1 MVYLFRRLALLVCM
15 ATALALLAA
24 GCAPIDHKTE
34 NASAQTIDVWV
45 WDETFNVKAAK
56 MASRWYLADHPQSDI
71 RVETRE
77 REQILADVKNLLSAK
92 LYDRLPEI
100 IMIED
105 YDAQEMLAKYPGE
118 FVDLTD
124 SIEPSTFFE
133 YKTRLCSQNGRL
145 YGIPFDS
152 GVTALFYRLDILQQ
166 AGYDECD
173 MQNLTWDRFIE
184 IGRDVYAKTG
194 KPMLTVDPTDLPLL
208 RMIMQ
213 SCGTWFCDN
222 EGQITVEN
230 STPLLRALLLYQ
242 QLLENNV
249 AKSALGWNEF
259 ISAFQTGETAA
270 VISGGWIISSIKAA
284 PEQAGKWRMAPIP
297 TFADLPESTAR
308 SNIGG
313 SSWYILK
320 NADSAQEATEFMT
333 ASFSAE
339 NTGLWND
346 LIDEIGVIPCV
357 QDTSRLPSLSKADPF
372 FGGQTVT
379 HTLSNLARDIPV
391 VNYGSNTY
399 EIERILQQEFQNAL
413 VNNNFQRCLQS
424 VQQKAAAISAEHS

>member
-1 MVYLFRRLALLVCM
+1 MHHFSYRFVKTLCIAVSLVLLGS
-15 ATALALLAA
+15 
-24 GCAPIDHKTE
+24 GCVPADRNVKSAP
-34 NASAQTIDVWV
+34 ARTIDVWV

-56 MASRWYLADHPQSDI
+56 MASQWYQTDHPQSDI

-118 FVDLTD
+118 FIDLTD
-124 SIEPSTFFE
+124 FIEPSTFFE
-133 YKTRLCSQNGRL
+133 YKTQLCSHSGRL

-166 AGYDECD
+166 AGYDESD

-184 IGRDVYAKTG
+184 IGRDVYARTG

-213 SCGTWFCDN
+213 SCGTWFCDT
-222 EGQITVEN
+222 EGQITVEEN
-230 STPLLRALLLYQ
+230 TPLLRALLLYQ

-259 ISAFQTGETAA
+259 ISAFQNGETAS

-284 PEQAGKWRMAPIP
+284 TEQAGKWRMAPIP
-297 TFADLPESTAR
+297 TFGDLPESTAR

-313 SSWYILK
+313 SAWYILK
-320 NADSAQEATEFMT
+320 NADSAQEATQFMT

-339 NTGLWND
+339 NTNFWNN
-346 LIDEIGVIPCV
+346 LIEEIGVIPCV
-357 QDTSRLPSLSKADPF
+357 QDTSRFPSLSKEDPF
-372 FGGQTVT
+372 FGNQTVT
-379 HTLSNLARDIPV
+379 HTLSNWARDIPV

-413 VNNNFQRCLQS
+413 ITNNFQRCLQS

>member
-1 MVYLFRRLALLVCM
+1 MLYFSREFAKMAGTAAALL
-15 ATALALLAA
+15 LLTT
-24 GCAPIDHKTE
+24 GCVPTNHTSE

-56 MASRWYLADHPQSDI
+56 MASQWYLADHPQSDI

-105 YDAQEMLAKYPGE
+105 YDAQEMLARYPGE
-118 FVDLTD
+118 FVDLTEAMD
-124 SIEPSTFFE
+124 PSTFFE
-133 YKTRLCSQNGRL
+133 YKTRLCSRNGRL

-166 AGYDECD
+166 AGYDESD
-173 MQNLTWDRFIE
+173 MQDLTWDRFVE
-184 IGRDVYAKTG
+184 IGRTVYARTG

-222 EGQITVEN
+222 EGRITVEDN
-230 STPLLRALLLYQ
+230 VPLLRALLLYQ
-242 QLLENNV
+242 QLLESNV

-259 ISAFQTGETAA
+259 ISAFQNGETAA
-270 VISGGWIISSIKAA
+270 VISGGWIMSSIKAA
-284 PEQAGKWRMAPIP
+284 AEQTGQWRMAPIP
-297 TFADLPESTAR
+297 TFSDLPESTTR

-320 NADSAQEATEFMT
+320 NAGGSREATQFMVS
-333 ASFSAE
+333 SFSAE
-339 NTGLWND
+339 NTAFWDD
-346 LIDEIGVIPCV
+346 LIGEIGVIPCIRN
-357 QDTSRLPSLSKADPF
+357 TSRFSSLSKEDPF
-372 FGGQTVT
+372 FGGQAVT
-379 HTLSNLARDIPV
+379 HTLSNLAREIPV

-399 EIERILQQEFQNAL
+399 EIERILQQEFQDAL
-413 VNNNFQRCLQS
+413 INNNFQRCLQS
-424 VQQKAAAISAEHS
+424 VQQKAEAISAERS

>member
-1 MVYLFRRLALLVCM
+1 MVYFSRRLIQMVCM
-15 ATALALLAA
+15 ATALVLLAT
-24 GCAPIDHKTE
+24 GCAPADRKSE
-34 NASAQTIDVWV
+34 NVPVRTIDVWV

-56 MASRWYLADHPQSDI
+56 MASQWYQSDRPQCDI

-124 SIEPSTFFE
+124 AIDPSAFFE
-133 YKTRLCSQNGRL
+133 YKTRLCSHNGRL

-166 AGYDECD
+166 AGYSECD

-184 IGRDVYAKTG
+184 IGRDVYTKTG

-222 EGQITVEN
+222 NGQVTVEN
-230 STPLLRALLLYQ
+230 NTPLLRGLLLYQ

-259 ISAFQTGETAA
+259 ISAFQSGETAA
-270 VISGGWIISSIKAA
+270 VISGGWIISSIKAV

-320 NADSAQEATEFMT
+320 NAGSAPEATEFMT

-339 NTGLWND
+339 NVAFWND

-357 QDTSRLPSLSKADPF
+357 RDTSRLPSLSKADAF

-379 HTLSNLARDIPV
+379 RTLSNLARDIPV

-413 VNNNFQRCLQS
+413 INNNFQRCLQS

>member
-1 MVYLFRRLALLVCM
+1 MVYFSRRLIQMVCITAALV
-15 ATALALLAA
+15 LLTT
-24 GCAPIDHKTE
+24 GCAPANHKSE
-34 NASAQTIDVWV
+34 NLPAQTIDVWV

-56 MASRWYLADHPQSDI
+56 MASQWFRADHPETNI

-77 REQILADVKNLLSAK
+77 REQILADVKNLLSAG

-105 YDAQEMLAKYPGE
+105 YDAQEMLARYPGE

-124 SIEPSTFFE
+124 TMDPSSFFE
-133 YKTRLCSQNGRL
+133 YKTRLCSRNGRL

-173 MQNLTWDRFIE
+173 MQDLTWDRFVE
-184 IGRDVYAKTG
+184 IGRDVYEKTG

-222 EGQITVEN
+222 EGQVTVEDN
-230 STPLLRALLLYQ
+230 VPLLRALLLYRQ
-242 QLLENNV
+242 MLESNV

-259 ISAFQTGETAA
+259 ISAFQNGDTAA
-270 VISGGWIISSIKAA
+270 VISGGWIMSSIKAA
-284 PEQAGKWRMAPIP
+284 AEQTGQWRMAPIP
-297 TFADLPESTAR
+297 TFGDLPESTAR

-320 NADSAQEATEFMT
+320 NSGGSREATQFMVST
-333 ASFSAE
+333 FSAE
-339 NTGLWND
+339 NTDFWND
-346 LIDEIGVIPCV
+346 LIDEIGVIPCIRN
-357 QDTSRLPSLSKADPF
+357 TSRFPSLSKEDPF

-379 HTLSNLARDIPV
+379 HTLSDLAQEIPV

-399 EIERILQQEFQNAL
+399 QIERILQQEFQNAL
-413 VNNNFQRCLQS
+413 INNNFQRCLQS
-424 VQQKAAAISAEHS
+424 VQQKAEAISAEHS

>member
-1 MVYLFRRLALLVCM
+1 MLDFFRKFARLLAMLSALLV
-15 ATALALLAA
+15 LVS
-24 GCAPIDHKTE
+24 GCTPADSRTQDSSPQPV
-34 NASAQTIDVWV
+34 NVWV
-45 WDETFNVKAAK
+45 WDETFNVKAAR
-56 MASRWYLADHPQSDI
+56 MASQWYLDSHPESEI

-105 YDAQEMLAKYPGE
+105 YDAQEMLARYPGE

-124 SIEPSTFFE
+124 CLDASAFFE
-133 YKTRLCSQNGRL
+133 YKTRLCSNNGRV

-152 GVTALFYRLDILQQ
+152 GVTALFYRLDILQH
-166 AGYDECD
+166 AGYGETD
-173 MQNLTWDRFIE
+173 MQNLTWDRFME

-213 SCGTWFCDN
+213 SCGTWFCDD
-222 EGQITVEN
+222 EGQITVEDN
-230 STPLLRALLLYQ
+230 EPLLRGLLLYQ
-242 QLLENNV
+242 QLLESGTPR
-249 AKSALGWNEF
+249 SALGWNEF
-259 ISAFQTGETAA
+259 ISAFQNGETAA
-270 VISGGWIISSIKAA
+270 VISGGWIMSSIKEAA
-284 PEQAGKWRMAPIP
+284 DQSGQWRMAPIP
-297 TFADLPESTAR
+297 TFPDLPQSASR

-320 NADSAQEATEFMT
+320 NARGAREATQFLT
-333 ASFSAE
+333 TSFSAE
-339 NTGLWND
+339 NTSFWND
-346 LIDEIGVIPCV
+346 LIEEIGVIPCIR
-357 QDTSRLPSLSKADPF
+357 DTSRLSALSKEDTF
-372 FGGQTVT
+372 FGGQPVT
-379 HTLSNLARDIPV
+379 RTLSDLARDIPV

-413 VNNNFQRCLQS
+413 VTNNYQRCLQS
-424 VQQKAAAISAEHS
+424 VQLKAEAISTAPF